1 MTVYALKINGLSNP
15 IGYLLETPVLS
26 WKIRDAIG
34 KTQTN
39 AKIEVAVDAEFDHIL
54 WKTEGATLD
63 CRGTPLDV
71 ELEPYT
77 RYYCRVTV
85 VSDAGE
91 SASEICF
98 FETAKLNAPWT
109 AQWIGTEGDGT
120 FHPEFRKRFSLPGG
134 ASSARLYICGLGLF
148 EAYLNGKKVGDD
160 LLAPFI
166 NDYQEHVQ
174 YCAYD
179 VTGLLK
185 ENNELI
191 ILLGNGWYRGRF
203 GLSGQTHYERP
214 FALIAEFRVIDV
226 TGQVRTICTDDSW
239 EMRQGITTL
248 SGIYDG
254 EAQDYLSGP
263 GPWVPVTRVD
273 VPVPLVERY
282 SPPLIAHES
291 LPVREVIH
299 TPAGETVLDFGQNF
313 AGYVECGQSIPKG
326 GKLTLEFGE
335 ILQNGNFYHDNY
347 RTAKST
353 FAYISDGKT
362 RRVRP
367 HFTFFG
373 FRYVKVTGLDRLD
386 PAAFIGR
393 AVYSDMDRVGYL
405 ETNNKKIN
413 QLHENTIWGLKSN
426 FLDMPTDC
434 PQRDE
439 RLGWCGD
446 ANVFA
451 PTAGYLMD
459 TRAFYTKFLRDLRSD
474 QIRNDGKVAIF
485 LPNEFPG
492 LTSAV
497 WSDVAAFLPHMLYRY
512 YGNLSQLRQNYPLM
526 RDWVDSVRRDEEAR
540 GGLHLWNFGFQFG
553 DWLALDGATEQSTFG
568 RTDSGFIASLY
579 YYASARYVANA
590 AQLLGYAEDAAE
602 YAALANKVK
611 ADILEEYFSSTGRLA
626 VDTQTGYLA
635 ALKFD
640 VYQDKRRLIDGLK
653 ARMKQDCWRIKGG
666 FVGATMM
673 NTVLADNDLGEL
685 AYDLLLYEGFP
696 GWLYAVN
703 LGATTIWERWNSV
716 LPDGSISGTGMNSLN
731 HYSYGA
737 VMEFVYRYA
746 AGIMPL
752 EPGFRKVRI
761 SPHPDIRLKTL
772 HCSFDS
778 ASGRYVS
785 NWAIQSDGTLIF
797 YIEVPFGCEAEVA
810 LPEQPTQAL
819 IAGCYNFILCTGR
832 DYRQPYSAD
841 TPLERL
847 LQDKQAVA
855 VLQQYLPELLH
866 TDSNDPEA
874 MSKSLNDQRAKA
886 LLFHQSTESLD
897 RAIKKISEISCE
909 GLISGSL

>member
-1 MTVYALKINGLSNP
+1 MTVYALRINGLSNP

-26 WKIRDAIG
+26 WKIRDSIG
-34 KTQTN
+34 KSQAD
-39 AKIEVAVDAEFDHIL
+39 AKIEVAVDAGFNRIL
-54 WKTEGATLD
+54 WKTEGAVLD

-71 ELEPYT
+71 ELESYT

-91 SASEICF
+91 TASEICF
-98 FETAKLNAPWT
+98 FETAKLNDPWV
-109 AQWIGTEGDGT
+109 AKWIGAEGDGT
-120 FHPEFRKRFSLPGG
+120 FHPEFRKQFSLPRGV
-134 ASSARLYICGLGLF
+134 SSARLYICGLGLF

-160 LLAPFI
+160 LLTPFI

-174 YCAYD
+174 YCSYD
-179 VTGLLK
+179 VTTLL
-185 ENNELI
+185 EDDNELI
-191 ILLGNGWYRGRF
+191 ILLGNGWYRGRY
-203 GLSGQTHYERP
+203 GLSGQAHYERP
-214 FALIAEFRVIDV
+214 FALIAEFRVIDA

-239 EMRQGITTL
+239 EIRQGITTL

-254 EAQDYLSGP
+254 EIQDYLSGP
-263 GPWVPVTRVD
+263 GPWAPVTCVD
-273 VPVPLVERY
+273 VPAPLVERY

-313 AGYVECGQSIPKG
+313 AGYVEYSQSIPRG
-326 GKLTLEFGE
+326 GKLALEFGE
-335 ILQNGNFYHDNY
+335 VLQNGNFYHDNY
-347 RTAKST
+347 RTASSIFT
-353 FAYISDGKT
+353 YLSDGEPRT
-362 RRVRP
+362 IRS

-373 FRYVKVTGLDRLD
+373 FRYVKVTGLDTLES
-386 PAAFIGR
+386 AAFTGR

-405 ETNNKKIN
+405 ETGNEKIN
-413 QLHENTIWGLKSN
+413 RLHENTVWGLKSN

-459 TRAFYTKFLRDLRSD
+459 TRAFYAKFLRDLRFD
-474 QIRNDGKVAIF
+474 QIRNGGKVAIF
-485 LPNEFPG
+485 LPNEFPA

-497 WSDVAAFLPHMLYRY
+497 WSDVATFLPHMLYQY
-512 YGNLSQLRQNYPLM
+512 YGDPAQLQQNYPMM
-526 RDWVDSVRRDEEAR
+526 RDWVDSIYREDISR
-540 GGLHLWNFGFQFG
+540 GGKHLWNFGFQFG

-568 RTDSGFIASLY
+568 RTDSGLIASLY
-579 YYASARYVANA
+579 YYASASYVANA
-590 AQLLGYAEDAAE
+590 AQLLGYAEDAAQ
-602 YAALANKVK
+602 YAALASEVK
-611 ADILEEYFSSTGRLA
+611 GAILEEYFTSTGRLA

-635 ALKFD
+635 ALKFG
-640 VYQDKRRLIDGLK
+640 VYRDKQRLIDGLK

-673 NTVLADNDLGEL
+673 NTVLADNGLGNL
-685 AYDLLLYEGFP
+685 AYDLLFYEGFP

-703 LGATTIWERWNSV
+703 LGATTIWERWNSI

-746 AGIMPL
+746 AGIIPL
-752 EPGFRKVRI
+752 EPGFRKARI
-761 SPHPDIRLKTL
+761 TPHPDIRMETL
-772 HCSFDS
+772 RCSFDS
-778 ASGRYVS
+778 ACGRYVS
-785 NWAIQSDGTLIF
+785 NWSIQPDGSLSF
-797 YIEVPFGCEAEVA
+797 HIEVPFGCEADVV

-819 IAGCYNFILCTGR
+819 VAGCYDFVIHTKHN
-832 DYRQPYSAD
+832 YRQLYTAD

-847 LQDKQAVA
+847 LQDNRVVT
-855 VLQQYLPELLH
+855 VLKHDLPELLCIEH
-866 TDSNDPEA
+866 SDLEA
-874 MSKSLNDQRAKA
+874 LSKSLNDQRTKA
-886 LLFHQSTESLD
+886 LLFRQSTEKLD
-897 RAIKKISEISCE
+897 CAIMKIIEVSE
-909 GLISGSL
+909 